1 MKRGINQS
9 YNPGGNLRASSSNVD
24 NYRNNQIGI
33 TTSKNI
39 KNNLVPDTYYFRNN
53 YINIKF
59 DKFNNINSTTNK
71 HSENKNYNYN
81 IIQPQ
86 SQSRSKHNM
95 NFGRITNDINNI
107 NDMKEEIREFS
118 KSIEKNNDFIKNIE
132 QDTKYLDIPN
142 NRNMNVNL
150 NLTNNKKNKELINS
164 YINININRDD
174 EFPKGEN
181 SFRFSSVNNNTNSN
195 QLDIN
200 NTSNTYESNNNN
212 NLNNE
217 NHYYNIGENKFNYK
231 EYKKSNTNQYKQRK
245 SNNYNNNNN
254 KNQYNIKVGMGK
266 TENLSINKIKELNIR
281 NDSLE
286 WNNISLNK
294 KLQEK
299 EKIINKLI
307 RTINV
312 LKNDNKRTNNI
323 NLNNENENKLNILI
337 NEFNDSK
344 KILAELKTK
353 DDLILKMGSKINIME
368 EEINKL
374 KNNQNKE
381 EKFNTEK
388 KTLKDESKEK
398 KDFFEIKNI
407 KREKMKLIKNNS
419 FLNEDKRGNNN
430 AQNFL
435 MKENLELKEQ
445 LNSI

>member
-150 NLTNNKKNKELINS
+150 NLTNNKK
-164 YINININRDD
+164 
-174 EFPKGEN
+174 
-181 SFRFSSVNNNTNSN
+181 
-195 QLDIN
+195 
-200 NTSNTYESNNNN
+200 
-212 NLNNE
+212 
-217 NHYYNIGENKFNYK
+217 
-231 EYKKSNTNQYKQRK
+231 
-245 SNNYNNNNN
+245 
-254 KNQYNIKVGMGK
+254 
-266 TENLSINKIKELNIR
+266 
-281 NDSLE
+281 
-286 WNNISLNK
+286 
-294 KLQEK
+294 
-299 EKIINKLI
+299 
-307 RTINV
+307 
-312 LKNDNKRTNNI
+312 
-323 NLNNENENKLNILI
+323 
-337 NEFNDSK
+337 
-344 KILAELKTK
+344 
-353 DDLILKMGSKINIME
+353 
-368 EEINKL
+368 
-374 KNNQNKE
+374 
-381 EKFNTEK
+381 
-388 KTLKDESKEK
+388 
-398 KDFFEIKNI
+398 IKN
-407 KREKMKLIKNNS
+407 
-419 FLNEDKRGNNN
+419 
-430 AQNFL
+430 
-435 MKENLELKEQ
+435 
-445 LNSI
+445 